1 MQSIFETV
9 NSGTFGNAT
18 VATLQSNA
26 MPEGM
31 LLIEINFRVEAIAPK
46 LLNLTAYLPKP
57 LVRIFLSQQ
66 GTDFS
71 EKISSEAIA
80 NHIHRLDKTRAR
92 QVIKARADV
101 IEARYAQAV
110 SLAEEQLGAMSEQA
124 QNVFGQRFSR
134 EIERLQYL
142 KSINPNV
149 RDSEIRDL
157 ERLKEQGLQALG
169 QLSLIPDSIRVLV
182 AVKPH

>member
-1 MQSIFETV
+1 
-9 NSGTFGNAT
+9 
-18 VATLQSNA
+18 
-26 MPEGM
+26 
-31 LLIEINFRVEAIAPK
+31 
-46 LLNLTAYLPKP
+46 
-57 LVRIFLSQQ
+57 
-66 GTDFS
+66 
-71 EKISSEAIA
+71 
-80 NHIHRLDKTRAR
+80 
-92 QVIKARADV
+92 
-101 IEARYAQAV
+101 
-110 SLAEEQLGAMSEQA
+110 MSEQA